1 MRVLRVQG
9 RVRTKTVKKA
19 AKQIVETYYQR
30 LTLDFH
36 TNKRLT
42 EEIASIPTKRMR
54 NKIAGFATHLMKR
67 IQKGPVPGI
76 SLKLQEQERERK
88 MDLVPEQSALDTDD
102 IPVDEDTN
110 DMLRRLNLKLPGV
123 HADPSVA
130 PPPAGPVR
138 QPAGARR

>member
-1 MRVLRVQG
+1 MDLQG

-19 AKQIVETYYQR
+19 AKQIVENYYQR

-36 TNKRLT
+36 TNKRLA
-42 EEIASIPTKRMR
+42 EEIATIPTKRMR

-88 MDLVPEQSALDTDD
+88 MDLVPEQSALDTDS
-102 IPVDEDTN
+102 IPVDSESYE
-110 DMLRRLNLKLPGV
+110 MLRKLNMKLPAV
-123 HADPSVA
+123 YHDPSAAQPLASA
-130 PPPAGPVR
+130 PPP
-138 QPAGARR
+138 RR